1 MRTDLNRLEQLW
13 GMALLNAAF
22 GVWDLN
28 LLQQTV
34 NYSPEWKL
42 LLGYESVDAPDS
54 TATWRSRVHPEDL
67 APMLAALSA
76 HLKGSSPGYECEFRL
91 RAADGSYRWVLSR
104 GRVVERDAQGQALRA
119 VGTLTDLTDRRQAD
133 VLRAERDRAEAA
145 NRAKSEFMS
154 RMSHEL
160 RTPLNAVLGFAQL
173 LSSRIGETKPDL
185 DMQRRHVAHIERAGW
200 QLLSMVDKVLEL
212 SRLESLQV
220 PLQIQT
226 VALAP
231 ILQAAAV
238 AMQPQAQQRAL
249 QLHLMPTPP
258 SAAVRA
264 DPERL
269 GQVLSH
275 LLGNAIQFNREG
287 GSVTVAVA
295 VSRAV
300 AAAPAVWALSVTDT
314 GMGIPQAQL
323 DQLFDP
329 FDPFNPAMQDTTDS
343 FGKPGTGTAD
353 GLGVGLALVRWL
365 VDTMGG
371 RIDVRSSLG
380 VGSIFTVTLPAAE
393 ALSALPQ
400 HDAA

>member
-1 MRTDLNRLEQLW
+1 M
-13 GMALLNAAF
+13 
-22 GVWDLN
+22 
-28 LLQQTV
+28 
-34 NYSPEWKL
+34 
-42 LLGYESVDAPDS
+42 LLGYDGVDGPDS
-54 TATWRSRVHPEDL
+54 TATWRGRVHPEDL
-67 APMLAALSA
+67 AQMLAALSA
-76 HLKGSSPGYECEFRL
+76 HLRGLSPGYECEFRL

-104 GRVVERDAQGQALRA
+104 GRVVERDEQGQALRA

-212 SRLESLQV
+212 SRLESGQV

-231 ILQAAAV
+231 ILHAV
-238 AMQPQAQQRAL
+238 AIAMQPQAQQRAL

-287 GSVTVAVA
+287 GSVTVAVDIA
-295 VSRAV
+295 VDTAV
-300 AAAPAVWALSVTDT
+300 AAAPGAWAVSVTDT
-314 GMGIPQAQL
+314 GAGMPQAQIERL
-323 DQLFDP
+323 
-329 FDPFNPAMQDTTDS
+329 FDPFNPAMQETTDS
-343 FGKPGTGTAD
+343 YGKPGRGTAD
-353 GLGVGLALVRWL
+353 GLGVGLALARWL

-380 VGSIFTVTLPAAE
+380 VGSTFTVTLPAAE
-393 ALSALPQ
+393 ALSTLPQ

>member
-1 MRTDLNRLEQLW
+1 MRTDLKRLEQLW
-13 GMALLNAAF
+13 GMALQNAGF
-22 GVWDLN
+22 GVWDLD
-28 LLQQTV
+28 LPQQTV
-34 NYSPEWKL
+34 TYSPEWKL
-42 LLGYESVDAPDS
+42 LLGYDGVDAPDS

-67 APMLAALSA
+67 AQMLAALSA
-76 HLKGSSPGYECEFRL
+76 HLKGSSAGYECEFRL

-173 LSSRIGETKPDL
+173 LSSRIGEAKPDL

-212 SRLESLQV
+212 SRLESGQV
-220 PLQIQT
+220 ALQIQT
-226 VALAP
+226 VVLAP

-249 QLHLMPTPP
+249 QLHVMPSAPG
-258 SAAVRA
+258 AAVRA
-264 DPERL
+264 DSERL

-287 GSVTVAVA
+287 GSVTVAVT
-295 VSRAV
+295 
-300 AAAPAVWALSVTDT
+300 AAPGAWAVSVTDT
-314 GMGIPQAQL
+314 GAGMPQAQIDRL
-323 DQLFDP
+323 
-329 FDPFNPAMQDTTDS
+329 FDPFNPLHPAIQEIRDGC
-343 FGKPGTGTAD
+343 GKSGTGTAD
-353 GLGVGLALVRWL
+353 GLGVGLALARWL

-371 RIDVRSSLG
+371 RIDVHSSLG
-380 VGSIFTVTLPAAE
+380 AGSTFTVTLPAAE
-393 ALSALPQ
+393 ALSVLSQ